1 MKKVTKAIFPIAG
14 LGTRFLPE
22 TKVVSKEL
30 IPLGGKPLLH
40 YNVEEAILSGIE
52 EIAFIARKDQ
62 KNVLDYFKTDIVLE
76 QILKENNKKREVEV
90 LEYIKNLVKDVN
102 FSTFIQK
109 SPTGVADAI
118 FQARDFSGKEP
129 CAVSFCDDV
138 VESKI
143 PCLDQL
149 QEIFLTCGRPVIALK
164 KVSPERIPSYGIVKV
179 EKIANRFYKI
189 KSISEKPKLEDAPSD
204 LAIIGRMILTPDVFD
219 YLNNNK
225 YAMTK
230 DKSISP
236 FLGEMAELGKAIYG
250 YEIEGDWLE
259 CGDII
264 SWYKSFVRVAMQD
277 AYFGEAFKTYLKNLK
292 L

>member
-1 MKKVTKAIFPIAG
+1 MKRVTKAIFPIAG

-22 TKVVSKEL
+22 TKIISKEL

-52 EIAFIARKDQ
+52 EISFIARKDQ
-62 KNVLDYFKTDIVLE
+62 KSTLKYFEDDPVLE
-76 QILKENNKKREVEV
+76 QILKENNKKRELAA
-90 LEYIKNLVKDVN
+90 LESIKNLVKDVR
-102 FSTFIQK
+102 FSTFVQK

-118 FQARDFSGKEP
+118 FQARDFVGKEP
-129 CAVSFCDDV
+129 CAISFCDDV
-138 VESKI
+138 VDSKI
-143 PCLDQL
+143 PCLEQL
-149 QEIFLTCGRPVIALK
+149 QDIFLTCGRPVIALK
-164 KVSPERIPSYGIVKV
+164 RVSPDKIPSYGIVKV

-204 LAIIGRMILTPDVFD
+204 LAIVGRMILTPDVFE

-225 YAMTK
+225 DSMVK

-250 YEIEGDWLE
+250 YEIDGDWLE

-264 SWYKSFVRVAMQD
+264 SWYKSFVRVALED
-277 AYFGEAFKTYLKNLK
+277 PDFGERFKQYLKTIK